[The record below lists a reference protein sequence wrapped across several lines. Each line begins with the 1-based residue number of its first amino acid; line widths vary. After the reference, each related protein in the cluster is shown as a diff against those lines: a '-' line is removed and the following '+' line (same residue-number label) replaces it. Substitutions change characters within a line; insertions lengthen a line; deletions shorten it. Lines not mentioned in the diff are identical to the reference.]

1 MAKKLLEKAG
11 LINLPAAP
19 RTALPDNAGDADAAK
34 AKTAPGSMLQFMTAQ
49 SAAVKEAEALR
60 ERLAGFDGALP
71 VRRLDP
77 ATVRVSAWANRHAD
91 SFQDAAYLALKADI
105 AAAGG
110 NVQPIKVRPV
120 AAAPVVAGR
129 AGEGVGRSNPPAADG
144 NQATPVR
151 FEIVYGHRRHRA
163 CLELGLPVAAI
174 VEELSDAQLFAE
186 MDREN
191 RERANLAPWEQ
202 GAMYKRALDAGLF
215 PSLRKLASALGV
227 QAGNASTAVQ
237 LASLPDAVVA
247 AFESPLVL
255 QYRWA
260 AQLQAA
266 LERDRAGV
274 LARAAELSAMPARL
288 PGRQV
293 LQRLVGDA
301 AAAAAKRSKTR
312 AFTAEGRQVGTF
324 EKDASG
330 AITVRLASGAL
341 DAARER
347 KLTDFLSRLLAG

>member
-1 MAKKLLEKAG
+1 MG
-11 LINLPAAP
+11 
-19 RTALPDNAGDADAAK
+19 R
-34 AKTAPGSMLQFMTAQ
+34 S
-49 SAAVKEAEALR
+49 VEAENRVLKDRLR
-60 ERLAGFDGALP
+60 SFEDATVVEF
-71 VRRLDP
+71 LDP
-77 ATVRVSAWANRHAD
+77 AQVRPSRFANRHERSFSGAD
-91 SFQDAAYLALKADI
+91 FEALKAEI
-105 AAAGG
+105 ASAGR
-110 NVQPIKVRPV
+110 NVQPIKVRRLALADPQGG
-120 AAAPVVAGR
+120 AGVK
-129 AGEGVGRSNPPAADG
+129 GEPA
-144 NQATPVR
+144 R
-151 FEIVYGHRRHRA
+151 YEIAFGHRRHRA

-174 VEELSDAQLFAE
+174 VEELNDAQLFAE

-237 LASLPDAVVA
+237 LASLPDEVVA

-260 AQLQAA
+260 TQLQAA
-266 LERDRAGV
+266 LDRDRAGV
-274 LARAAELSAMPARL
+274 LARAAELAALATRL
-288 PGRQV
+288 PARQV

-301 AAAAAKRSKTR
+301 KGAAKASGSLKEFS
-312 AFTAEGRQVGTF
+312 ASGRCVGSL

-347 KLTDFLSRLLAG
+347 KLGDFLTRLLAG

>member
-1 MAKKLLEKAG
+1 MSKLIDKAKG
-11 LINLPAAP
+11 INFDDDEPVPAAP
-19 RTALPDNAGDADAAK
+19 PSPAPLAARPRTAIGAI
-34 AKTAPGSMLQFMTAQ
+34 
-49 SAAVKEAEALR
+49 SASLAMGRSVEAENRALKD
-60 ERLAGFDGALP
+60 RLKGFEDAT
-71 VRRLDP
+71 VVEFLDP
-77 ATVRVSAWANRHAD
+77 ALVRPSRFANRHELSFSGAD
-91 SFQDAAYLALKADI
+91 FEALKAEI
-105 AAAGG
+105 ASAGR
-110 NVQPIKVRPV
+110 NVQPIKVRRLRPGQV
-120 AAAPVVAGR
+120 QLPAQ
-129 AGEGVGRSNPPAADG
+129 AGEGTAA
-144 NQATPVR
+144 QY
-151 FEIVYGHRRHRA
+151 EIAFGHRRHRA

-174 VEELSDAQLFAE
+174 VEDLSDAQLFAE

-191 RERANLAPWEQ
+191 RARANLAPWEQ

-260 AQLQAA
+260 APLLAA
-266 LERDRAGV
+266 LDRDRDGV
-274 LARAAELSAMPARL
+274 LARAAGLSAQAVRPPA
-288 PGRQV
+288 RQV
-293 LQRLVGDA
+293 LQQLLGEAPA
-301 AAAAAKRSKTR
+301 AAAVRSKTTTFS
-312 AFTAEGRQVGTF
+312 AGGRQVGTL

-347 KLTDFLSRLLAG
+347 KLGDFLARLLAD